1 MDVFENEVVLF
12 ERSGEESQRVGCG
25 VTAQGELVIER
36 RTTGIDTQLALGCES
51 CAIELSVD
59 RLGTRKLMEYF
70 HVEEV
75 GMLPSVLR
83 LEYAGIDC
91 LDRVRSLLDRLEIAY
106 DEVERVLA

>member
-12 ERSGEESQRVGCG
+12 ERSGEERQKVGCG
-25 VTAQGELVIER
+25 VTAQGALVIEQH
-36 RTTGIDTQLALGCES
+36 TAGIDTQLALGCES
-51 CAIELSVD
+51 YAIELSVD
-59 RLGTRKLMEYF
+59 RLGTRKLMDYF

-83 LEYAGIDC
+83 LEYVGADC
-91 LDRVRSLLDRLEIAY
+91 LDRVRFLLDRLEITY